1 MDELLS
7 LLAAYVEA
15 LKRGSATTS
24 PKEQAEYE
32 RRLVAAGQL
41 GVALQ
46 NRDAKE
52 LKRLIDQEAHAAGWG
67 FLVGSHGAA
76 AEETF
81 AKFEYRARMSGAT
94 FAA

>member
-15 LKRGSATTS
+15 LERGVAAAS
-24 PKEQAEYE
+24 PEEQPDYE
-32 RRLVAAGQL
+32 RRLAAAAQL
-41 GVALQ
+41 GVALRS
-46 NRDAKE
+46 RDPKE

-67 FLVGSHGAA
+67 FLAGSHGAA
-76 AEETF
+76 AEEAFT
-81 AKFEYRARMSGAT
+81 KFGYRARMSGAT